1 MISKADK
8 YLSGWKASLLNT
20 MGRAVLADSVLGN
33 LLVYAMGA
41 LRLPKGTLAALEGKR
56 RTFVWTGSEHA
67 SGAHCLVAWE
77 QVCVPKELGGLGLKN
92 LSVQNQCLLLK
103 LIHRLHHPGASSWAR
118 WARQHVCLASLDGE
132 VQGNHWDMLRELL
145 PLYRV
150 ITTVRVHNGRSTSFW
165 DDSWLGDEPLSEI
178 HPALHS
184 HATKPH
190 ATVAEVL
197 QLGIDQFLQ
206 SRRTIAA
213 TADYTALAPLLAT
226 VLPGSGEDE
235 RVCKFQ
241 KPDGSLNT
249 SSLYKALMAAH
260 TPSCEFASFV
270 WKNRAPP
277 RVQFFVWLLMQ
288 RRIQSRSNLL
298 KKSIITDDTCELC
311 KDHPET
317 VDHIVFHCPVAA
329 AFWRQVGF
337 ELNAHAT
344 VETLQSLTASSPA
357 PNPHGSVFLFLCCWN
372 IWKHRNRVVFDG
384 AEPCL
389 QRLLRNC
396 NEDARLWAWRLPR
409 ADAGVI
415 ESWCNLFSPM

>member
-1 MISKADK
+1 MFDTSITAQIALKIK
-8 YLSGWKASLLNT
+8 RVHKQRHNRSL
-20 MGRAVLADSVLGN
+20 RLADLN
-33 LLVYAMGA
+33 LPPPT
-41 LRLPKGTLAALEGKR
+41 R
-56 RTFVWTGSEHA
+56 
-67 SGAHCLVAWE
+67 
-77 QVCVPKELGGLGLKN
+77 
-92 LSVQNQCLLLK
+92 
-103 LIHRLHHPGASSWAR
+103 
-118 WARQHVCLASLDGE
+118 
-132 VQGNHWDMLRELL
+132 
-145 PLYRV
+145 
-150 ITTVRVHNGRSTSFW
+150 
-165 DDSWLGDEPLSEI
+165 
-178 HPALHS
+178 
-184 HATKPH
+184 
-190 ATVAEVL
+190 
-197 QLGIDQFLQ
+197 IDQFLQ
-206 SRRTIAA
+206 SKRTIAA

-241 KPDGSLNT
+241 KPDGNLNT

-344 VETLQSLTASSPA
+344 VEALQSLTASSPA

-415 ESWCNLFSPM
+415 ESWCNMFSPM

>member
-1 MISKADK
+1 
-8 YLSGWKASLLNT
+8 
-20 MGRAVLADSVLGN
+20 
-33 LLVYAMGA
+33 
-41 LRLPKGTLAALEGKR
+41 
-56 RTFVWTGSEHA
+56 
-67 SGAHCLVAWE
+67 
-77 QVCVPKELGGLGLKN
+77 
-92 LSVQNQCLLLK
+92 
-103 LIHRLHHPGASSWAR
+103 
-118 WARQHVCLASLDGE
+118 
-132 VQGNHWDMLRELL
+132 
-145 PLYRV
+145 
-150 ITTVRVHNGRSTSFW
+150 
-165 DDSWLGDEPLSEI
+165 
-178 HPALHS
+178 
-184 HATKPH
+184 
-190 ATVAEVL
+190 
-197 QLGIDQFLQ
+197 
-206 SRRTIAA
+206 
-213 TADYTALAPLLAT
+213 
-226 VLPGSGEDE
+226 
-235 RVCKFQ
+235 
-241 KPDGSLNT
+241 
-249 SSLYKALMAAH
+249 MAAH

-372 IWKHRNRVVFDG
+372 IWKHRNRVVFGG